1 MVNPSSLLSSVLIL
15 ALKVQQ
21 EILVFRDQSKC
32 LEGNYKQ
39 NETKHGLFQK
49 SGAESDTVFSVK
61 QIRRN
66 YSTFSVTVTDFC
78 PDW

>member
-1 MVNPSSLLSSVLIL
+1 MVNPSSLLRSVLVL

-21 EILVFRDQSKC
+21 EILVCRDWFKC

-39 NETKHGLFQK
+39 SETKRGTFQK

-61 QIRRN
+61 QIRHS
-66 YSTFSVTVTDFC
+66 YSPSLVTDFR